1 MERRLLMCWVPL
13 SATAQSQY
21 TFVHLEL
28 FPSTVTAVVIPV
40 LSSHIQSIT
49 RNLHRISRHG
59 FLNRCPVISVVYLDG
74 HVWRSFGYA
83 LQQRVEL
90 REFAS
95 EQHLSE

>member
-59 FLNRCPVISVVYLDG
+59 FLNRFRDLGSVLGRACVAF
-74 HVWRSFGYA
+74 VW
-83 LQQRVEL
+83 L
-90 REFAS
+90 RTAAAS
-95 EQHLSE
+95 RAA